1 MMNMCYLLLPAQAAP
16 QQPNIFVQLMPILL
30 IFVVFYIFLILPQ
43 QRQQKKHKEMIDSLK
58 KGDKIITAGGIYGEV
73 VKVKDDRLKIKIS
86 KDTEI
91 EIQKSAIT
99 TKIEEEEEKK

>member
-1 MMNMCYLLLPAQAAP
+1 MNGMFYFFMPAQSGAP
-16 QQPNIFVQLMPILL
+16 QPNIFVQLMPILL

-73 VKVKDDRLKIKIS
+73 VRVKEDRLKIKIS